1 MHPRQDHSAARDRQ
15 ASPLTRPPVMSG
27 RHPLRTWRDF
37 LVEVRAHLI
46 RPFPPSFRMRSL
58 KDPRSGDGGRRPSAL
73 ALLHDLM
80 VCGTGE
86 SASLGLR
93 GSAAV
98 AARNRRSACSGG
110 NMCQY
115 QPRRSEWPAPDHL
128 LATRIAANQP
138 GKAGAWC
145 ATVPTCSATR
155 NWPPDRAAAS
165 EMSRV
170 KAQRAREN
178 SAYVRK
184 LLGQRQPEFAAALA
198 FAEQFCSCLSGRE
211 MRRSRHDDRA
221 QDLSS

>member
-1 MHPRQDHSAARDRQ
+1 M
-15 ASPLTRPPVMSG
+15 V
-27 RHPLRTWRDF
+27 
-37 LVEVRAHLI
+37 V

-58 KDPRSGDGGRRPSAL
+58 KDPRSGDGPPPGAL

-86 SASLGLR
+86 SVSLGLH

-98 AARNRRSACSGG
+98 AVRNRRSACSGG

-115 QPRRSEWPAPDHL
+115 HPRRSEWPAPDH

-145 ATVPTCSATR
+145 ATVPACSATR
-155 NWPPDRAAAS
+155 DWPPDRAAAS

-184 LLGQRQPEFAAALA
+184 LLGQRQPEFAATLA
-198 FAEQFCSCLSGRE
+198 FAEQYFSCLSGRE
-211 MRRSRHDDRA
+211 RQRGPA
-221 QDLSS
+221 

>member
-1 MHPRQDHSAARDRQ
+1 MLAAASARPMHPGQDHSAARDRQ
-15 ASPLTRPPVMSG
+15 ASPLTQPPVMSG

-37 LVEVRAHLI
+37 LGEFRACGLAISTIFPDEELEGSEVRG
-46 RPFPPSFRMRSL
+46 R
-58 KDPRSGDGGRRPSAL
+58 GRRPGAL

-86 SASLGLR
+86 SASLGLH

-98 AARNRRSACSGG
+98 AVRNRRSACSGG

-115 QPRRSEWPAPDHL
+115 QLRRSEWPAPDHL
-128 LATRIAANQP
+128 ATRIAPNQP

-145 ATVPTCSATR
+145 ATVPACSATR
-155 NWPPDRAAAS
+155 DWPPDRAAAS

-170 KAQRAREN
+170 KAQRAWEN

-198 FAEQFCSCLSGRE
+198 FAEQYFSCLSGRE
-211 MRRSRHDDRA
+211 RRRGPA
-221 QDLSS
+221 

>member
-1 MHPRQDHSAARDRQ
+1 MHPGQDYSAARDRQ
-15 ASPLTRPPVMSG
+15 ASPLTRLAYQLAARGS
-27 RHPLRTWRDF
+27 
-37 LVEVRAHLI
+37 EVR
-46 RPFPPSFRMRSL
+46 
-58 KDPRSGDGGRRPSAL
+58 GQGGCPGAL

-86 SASLGLR
+86 PATLGLH

-98 AARNRRSACSGG
+98 AVRNRRSACSGG

-115 QPRRSEWPAPDHL
+115 QPRRSEWSAPDHL
-128 LATRIAANQP
+128 ATRIGANRP

-145 ATVPTCSATR
+145 ATVPACSATR
-155 NWPPDRAAAS
+155 DWPPDRAAAS

-170 KAQRAREN
+170 KPQRAREN

-198 FAEQFCSCLSGRE
+198 FAEQYFSCLSGWE
-211 MRRSRHDDRA
+211 RRRGPA
-221 QDLSS
+221 